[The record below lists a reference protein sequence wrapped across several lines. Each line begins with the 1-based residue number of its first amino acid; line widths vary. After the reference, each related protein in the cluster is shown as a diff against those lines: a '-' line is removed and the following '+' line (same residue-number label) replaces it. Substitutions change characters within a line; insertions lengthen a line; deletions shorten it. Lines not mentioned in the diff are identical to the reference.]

1 MNVSSKALLSG
12 LIDYAGLFPPAGL
25 GMAEVVREYA
35 RVLGSPFRFAV
46 GRFVV
51 PAGRLGELA
60 EGAPKRGEAWRVSVL
75 VEDPSKAAA
84 GLAEFEAAEAG
95 RFVIDAV
102 ETKALDAGEDASGRT
117 VFVEMPAEFAGALD
131 RLSRRPGM
139 RAKIRT
145 GGLTAEAIPSV
156 EWVAAFLVRSAMRR
170 APFKAT
176 AGLHHPVRGEY
187 ALTYEPGSARVV
199 MHGFLNVFL
208 AAACAWFGQSEA
220 VVRRILEERDA
231 GEFRFSEGF
240 VRCCGVSLTS
250 QQVEEARRSFAL
262 SFGSCSVEDPERG
275 LRAMGLPGVGE
286 W

>member
-1 MNVSSKALLSG
+1 MNVSLKALLREV
-12 LIDYAGLFPPAGL
+12 IDYAGLFPPAGL
-25 GMAEVVREYA
+25 GMEAAAAEYERA
-35 RVLGSPFRFAV
+35 LKSPFGFAV

-51 PAGRLGELA
+51 PAGRLDELGA
-60 EGAPKRGEAWRVSVL
+60 AAPKQGEAWRLSVL
-75 VEDPSKAAA
+75 VD
-84 GLAEFEAAEAG
+84 GEAPAPASG

-131 RLSRRPGM
+131 RLAGRPGM

-145 GGLTAEAIPSV
+145 GGLTAEAFPSV
-156 EWVAAFLVRSAMRR
+156 VWVAEFLLR
-170 APFKAT
+170 AAALRVPFKAT
-176 AGLHHPVRGEY
+176 AGLHHPVRGEN
-187 ALTYEPGSARVV
+187 ALTYEAGSGRAV

-208 AAACAWFGQSEA
+208 AAACAWFGQREG
-220 VVRRILEERDA
+220 VLRRILAETDA

-262 SFGSCSVEDPERG
+262 RFGSCSVEDPERG
-275 LRAMGLPGVGE
+275 LRGLGLL
-286 W
+286 